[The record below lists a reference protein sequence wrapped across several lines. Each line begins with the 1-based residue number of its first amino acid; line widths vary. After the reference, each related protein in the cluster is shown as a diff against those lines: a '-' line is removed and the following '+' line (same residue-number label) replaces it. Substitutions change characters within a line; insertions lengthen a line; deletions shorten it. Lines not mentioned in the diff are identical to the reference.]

1 MLKISTRQISRTTT
15 LVVEESLPGQWLCF
29 FVFLF
34 LLRQRQYKDIDMA
47 QDFWIWELQF
57 WKNDS
62 EAQKYGFFFSIGWKF
77 PDLVQVSASIG
88 SISEA
93 LYF

>member
-1 MLKISTRQISRTTT
+1 
-15 LVVEESLPGQWLCF
+15 VVEESLPGQWLCF

-34 LLRQRQYKDIDMA
+34 LLRLRQYKDIDMA

>member
-1 MLKISTRQISRTTT
+1 
-15 LVVEESLPGQWLCF
+15 
-29 FVFLF
+29 
-34 LLRQRQYKDIDMA
+34 MA